1 MPKMDLSKYG
11 IKSVKEVLYN
21 PTYEVL
27 YNEETKPELEG
38 YEKGQV
44 TELGAINVMT
54 GIYTGRSP
62 KDKYIVM
69 DKNSKDTVW
78 WNTPEYPNDNH
89 PMSEKVWKVVKK
101 TAQQELSGKRLF
113 VVDGFCGTHKDTR
126 MKVRFIMEVAWQAH
140 FVTNM
145 FIKPT
150 EEELNAWYEAH
161 KAELASQPRVE
172 VEYVA
177 VAPEGLVRPESVSA
191 EAALKWYEANK
202 QRFRQPEQV
211 KVAHIL
217 VPLAENAPEAAVKQA
232 MEKAVRIRSEAEK
245 GDFAAARTYL
255 DRAIA
260 RLKMRNDN
268 PMDPEAIR
276 EKYGLENPRQLIE
289 VKSLMGDTSDNIPGV
304 KGIGEKTA
312 MTLVKNFGTLDSV
325 YDHLDSPIIK
335 PRQRENLLA
344 CREDAYLSHTLGTIR
359 TDAPID
365 TAEGAY
371 KVTEGN
377 KPAAVRLMQELEIQ
391 TLITRFGLDGIVP
404 EQDPDTLPEVDAA
417 IASLPAEPSGHYLVA
432 ARPAI
437 LGKKSAVVQPEAWYA
452 VQGTTVYP
460 LSEEE
465 LVSLLDDPKVTLD
478 VFDSAPLYAKAM
490 AAGSWGSSIVWD
502 GKLAAY
508 LLDASASHYLLTT
521 LATSYHARS
530 AFSCEEYPDA
540 GFLADLFAKM
550 KAEIT
555 ENGEDDLYNNI
566 EFPLAQVLADM
577 TRTGILVDREGIEA
591 FGVQLRQELDQVLT
605 RIEMEAGT
613 SDFNPNSPK
622 QLGTLLFD
630 TMGLH
635 HGKKTKNGWSTD
647 AETLE
652 KLRDIPLVEDILQYR
667 ACQKLNSTYVEGLLK
682 VIGEDGR
689 IHTRFNQ
696 TEARTGRLSSDNP
709 NLQNIPIRT
718 EMGSKLRAYFV
729 AKPGCV
735 LVDADYSQ
743 IELRIL
749 AHVTGDAHMQEAFL
763 SGADIHRST
772 AAKIYNIRPEDVTPR
787 LRSSAKAINFGI
799 MYGKGAYS
807 LSKDIGVSVKE
818 AEAFLQTYL
827 ATFPN
832 IDGYM
837 EKTIADARQCGFVS
851 TLFGRRRAL
860 PELNS
865 NNHNIRASGERMA
878 RNTPIQGTAADVIK
892 LAMVRV
898 WRRLRDE
905 KMESRLILTVH
916 DELIVEAPEAE
927 AEKAAQILR
936 EEMEGC
942 VHYAVPLSTDV
953 HTGKNWLEAH

>member
-1 MPKMDLSKYG
+1 MRLLVIDGNSIANRAFYGIKLLTTKDGRYTNAIFGFLNIMNSLLRECEPDEVAVAFDLKHPTFRHEMYDGYKGTRHAMPDELAQQMPILKELLTDLGYRQVSAKGWEADDILGTLAAACEARRDDCFLATGDRDSLQLVSETTTVLLATSAMGRSKTETMDLDAIHEKYG
-11 IKSVKEVLYN
+11 IE
-21 PTYEVL
+21 
-27 YNEETKPELEG
+27 
-38 YEKGQV
+38 
-44 TELGAINVMT
+44 
-54 GIYTGRSP
+54 P
-62 KDKYIVM
+62 K
-69 DKNSKDTVW
+69 
-78 WNTPEYPNDNH
+78 
-89 PMSEKVWKVVKK
+89 
-101 TAQQELSGKRLF
+101 
-113 VVDGFCGTHKDTR
+113 
-126 MKVRFIMEVAWQAH
+126 
-140 FVTNM
+140 
-145 FIKPT
+145 
-150 EEELNAWYEAH
+150 
-161 KAELASQPRVE
+161 
-172 VEYVA
+172 
-177 VAPEGLVRPESVSA
+177 
-191 EAALKWYEANK
+191 
-202 QRFRQPEQV
+202 
-211 KVAHIL
+211 
-217 VPLAENAPEAAVKQA
+217 
-232 MEKAVRIRSEAEK
+232 
-245 GDFAAARTYL
+245 
-255 DRAIA
+255 
-260 RLKMRNDN
+260 
-268 PMDPEAIR
+268 
-276 EKYGLENPRQLIE
+276 QLIE

-344 CREDAYLSHTLGTIR
+344 CREDAYLSRTLGTIR

-432 ARPAI
+432 ARPAV
-437 LGKKSAVVQPEAWYA
+437 LGKKSVIVQPEAWYA
-452 VQGTTVYP
+452 VQDTTVYP

-478 VFDSAPLYAKAM
+478 VFDSAPLYARAM

-540 GFLADLFAKM
+540 GFLADLFARM

-577 TRTGILVDREGIEA
+577 TRIGILVDREGIEA

-630 TMGLH
+630 TMGLP

-832 IDGYM
+832 INGYM
-837 EKTIADARQCGFVS
+837 EKTIADARQCGYVS

>member
-1 MPKMDLSKYG
+1 MRLLVIDGNSIANRAFYGIKLLTTKDGRYTNAIFGFLNIMNSLLRECEPDEVAIAFDLKHPTFRHEMYDGYKGTRHAMPDELAQQMPILKELLTDLGYRQVSAKGWEADDILGTLAAACEARRDDCFLATGDRDSLQLVSETTTVLLATSAIGRSKTETMDLDAIHEKYG
-11 IKSVKEVLYN
+11 IE
-21 PTYEVL
+21 
-27 YNEETKPELEG
+27 
-38 YEKGQV
+38 
-44 TELGAINVMT
+44 
-54 GIYTGRSP
+54 P
-62 KDKYIVM
+62 K
-69 DKNSKDTVW
+69 
-78 WNTPEYPNDNH
+78 
-89 PMSEKVWKVVKK
+89 
-101 TAQQELSGKRLF
+101 
-113 VVDGFCGTHKDTR
+113 
-126 MKVRFIMEVAWQAH
+126 
-140 FVTNM
+140 
-145 FIKPT
+145 
-150 EEELNAWYEAH
+150 
-161 KAELASQPRVE
+161 
-172 VEYVA
+172 
-177 VAPEGLVRPESVSA
+177 
-191 EAALKWYEANK
+191 
-202 QRFRQPEQV
+202 
-211 KVAHIL
+211 
-217 VPLAENAPEAAVKQA
+217 
-232 MEKAVRIRSEAEK
+232 
-245 GDFAAARTYL
+245 
-255 DRAIA
+255 
-260 RLKMRNDN
+260 
-268 PMDPEAIR
+268 
-276 EKYGLENPRQLIE
+276 QLIE

-432 ARPAI
+432 ARPAV
-437 LGKKSAVVQPEAWYA
+437 LGKKSVIVQPEAWYA
-452 VQGTTVYP
+452 VQDTTVYP

-478 VFDSAPLYAKAM
+478 VFDSAPLYARAM

-540 GFLADLFAKM
+540 GFLADLFARM

-555 ENGEDDLYNNI
+555 ENGEDELYNNI

-630 TMGLH
+630 TMGLP

-837 EKTIADARQCGFVS
+837 EKTIADARQCGYVS

-936 EEMEGC
+936 EEMEG
-942 VHYAVPLSTDV
+942 
-953 HTGKNWLEAH
+953 

>member
-1 MPKMDLSKYG
+1 MRLLVIDGNSIANRAFYGIKLLTTKDGRYTNAIFGFLNIMNSLLRECEPDEVAVAFDLKHPTFRHEMYDGYKGTRHAMPDELAQQMPILKELLTDLGYRQVSAKGWEADDILGTLAAACEARRDDCFLATGDRDSLQLVSETTTVLLATSAMGRSKTETMDLDAIHKKYG
-11 IKSVKEVLYN
+11 IE
-21 PTYEVL
+21 
-27 YNEETKPELEG
+27 
-38 YEKGQV
+38 
-44 TELGAINVMT
+44 
-54 GIYTGRSP
+54 P
-62 KDKYIVM
+62 K
-69 DKNSKDTVW
+69 
-78 WNTPEYPNDNH
+78 
-89 PMSEKVWKVVKK
+89 
-101 TAQQELSGKRLF
+101 
-113 VVDGFCGTHKDTR
+113 
-126 MKVRFIMEVAWQAH
+126 
-140 FVTNM
+140 
-145 FIKPT
+145 
-150 EEELNAWYEAH
+150 
-161 KAELASQPRVE
+161 
-172 VEYVA
+172 
-177 VAPEGLVRPESVSA
+177 
-191 EAALKWYEANK
+191 
-202 QRFRQPEQV
+202 
-211 KVAHIL
+211 
-217 VPLAENAPEAAVKQA
+217 
-232 MEKAVRIRSEAEK
+232 
-245 GDFAAARTYL
+245 
-255 DRAIA
+255 
-260 RLKMRNDN
+260 
-268 PMDPEAIR
+268 
-276 EKYGLENPRQLIE
+276 QLIE

-432 ARPAI
+432 ARPAV
-437 LGKKSAVVQPEAWYA
+437 LGKKSTVVQPEAWYA
-452 VQGTTVYP
+452 VQDTTVYP

-478 VFDSAPLYAKAM
+478 VFDSAPLYARAM

-540 GFLADLFAKM
+540 GFLADLFARM

-630 TMGLH
+630 TMGLP

-837 EKTIADARQCGFVS
+837 EKTIADARQCGYVS

>member
-1 MPKMDLSKYG
+1 MRLLVIDGNSIANRAFYGIKLLTTKDGRYTNAIFGFLNIMNSLLRECEPDEVAVAFDLKHPTFRHEMYDGYKGTRHAMPDELAQQMPILKELLTDLGYRQVSAKGWEADDILGTLAAACEARRDDCFLATGDRDSLQLVSETTTVLLATSAMGRSKTETMDLDAIHEKYG
-11 IKSVKEVLYN
+11 IE
-21 PTYEVL
+21 
-27 YNEETKPELEG
+27 
-38 YEKGQV
+38 
-44 TELGAINVMT
+44 
-54 GIYTGRSP
+54 P
-62 KDKYIVM
+62 K
-69 DKNSKDTVW
+69 
-78 WNTPEYPNDNH
+78 
-89 PMSEKVWKVVKK
+89 
-101 TAQQELSGKRLF
+101 
-113 VVDGFCGTHKDTR
+113 
-126 MKVRFIMEVAWQAH
+126 
-140 FVTNM
+140 
-145 FIKPT
+145 
-150 EEELNAWYEAH
+150 
-161 KAELASQPRVE
+161 
-172 VEYVA
+172 
-177 VAPEGLVRPESVSA
+177 
-191 EAALKWYEANK
+191 
-202 QRFRQPEQV
+202 
-211 KVAHIL
+211 
-217 VPLAENAPEAAVKQA
+217 
-232 MEKAVRIRSEAEK
+232 
-245 GDFAAARTYL
+245 
-255 DRAIA
+255 
-260 RLKMRNDN
+260 
-268 PMDPEAIR
+268 
-276 EKYGLENPRQLIE
+276 QLIE

-391 TLITRFGLDGIVP
+391 TLITRFGLDGIAP
-404 EQDPDTLPEVDAA
+404 EQDPDTLPEGNAA
-417 IASLPAEPSGHYLVA
+417 IVSLPAEPSGHYLVA
-432 ARPAI
+432 ARPAV
-437 LGKKSAVVQPEAWYA
+437 LGKKSVVVQPEAWYA
-452 VQGTTVYP
+452 VQDTTVYP

-478 VFDSAPLYAKAM
+478 VFDSAPLYARAM

-555 ENGEDDLYNNI
+555 ENGEDNLYNNI

-630 TMGLH
+630 TMGLR

-682 VIGEDGR
+682 VIGKDGR

-837 EKTIADARQCGFVS
+837 EKTIADARQCGYVS